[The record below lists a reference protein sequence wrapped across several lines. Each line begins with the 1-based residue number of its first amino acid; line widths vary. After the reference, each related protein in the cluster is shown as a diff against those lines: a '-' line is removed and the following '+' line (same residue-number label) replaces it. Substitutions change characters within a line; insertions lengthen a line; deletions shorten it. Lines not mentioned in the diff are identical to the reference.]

1 MAPKRN
7 HGVSLLTKPLKE
19 VSRLATPKA
28 QNNRQPM
35 RPVAPYSM
43 MLVIQARIM
52 NEEIAMACLAGAG
65 MLKGENQIATGIA
78 TQATM
83 KTSFNGSTL
92 EAALVRG
99 SADTMSPAL
108 MLDFPIVPVGRA

>member
-1 MAPKRN
+1 
-7 HGVSLLTKPLKE
+7 TKPLKD

-28 QNNRQPM
+28 QNSRQPI

-52 NEEIAMACLAGAG
+52 NEEIAIACLAGAG
-65 MLKGENQIATGIA
+65 MLNGENQIATGIA

-83 KTSFNGSTL
+83 KSSFKGSTPL
-92 EAALVRG
+92 AVLARG
-99 SADTMSPAL
+99 SAVVISPAL
-108 MLDFPIVPVGRA
+108 IEIPIGDVANPL